1 MGLTLV
7 IDEIIAEDRTYSF
20 NKTLRVVDPN
30 QSEVTTVYFAEKK
43 VKLID
48 VKDGTHTYT
57 FGGNNDTSTSAKKSK
72 VAGAIQTNVKTVLNG
87 QNKRVRKLDDIITK
101 LTEDSYSSGDTVT
114 FDVYKKEQKK
124 ETHYKKINTESI
136 GHDVY
141 LIAETK
147 ELNGK
152 KVKVKIHEKENEFK
166 ILKDKE
172 AILPVLVY
180 AKKEDKTTDTEANDW
195 IEIDIKKEKG
205 KKEGGSIILEEESDE
220 VEIGIKKIKLRPKK
234 DKIEKEDEEASKSY
248 EGWAEKLYIR
258 YDESDEGKAEI
269 ETRNNE
275 TFTTLTKDDTL
286 EKVSYPKKIS
296 GPDLINAGEEAVY
309 LLEEYSSANA
319 TTADKNNIQWTLF
332 VQGTDTSTSYT
343 TIDTKSKDKLYTY
356 AKMELVDTET
366 TTNAEGVEV
375 VTGGKNKLTIVFDEA
390 LKGKK
395 IQIEPFRGAPDLNN
409 KKAYVKIT
417 AVHDYKVKE
426 EDTTKLWLQTQ
437 CDDSKEGEKEKNF
450 LTGEYFELSANCFCD
465 RNLTEKEVKDI
476 IIKLRKSESSVYSG
490 NNKEKLFWKSN
501 CNLPQSEKTF
511 KKFTEQLNNVFTE
524 YNINTC
530 KRRMHFLAQVYHE
543 TDRFRTT
550 KEYATSASYAPY
562 FGRGLMQLTWKINYK
577 RYKSY
582 SGKDC
587 IADNEII
594 ANNLENAFDSAGWFW
609 KQGKGLSVGVTWS
622 APSSAPSYVTSK
634 KPNYNK
640 TTISYTEGTTTK
652 KYGTVNLNL
661 IADDDYVDVISYLV
675 NGGSNGLTE
684 RQDYLTEL
692 KKIFEYEIKCKN
704 KK

>member
-7 IDEIIAEDRTYSF
+7 IDEIIAEDRTYKY
-20 NKTLRVVDPN
+20 NKTLRVTDPN
-30 QSEVTTVYFAEKK
+30 KSEVTTVYFAEKK
-43 VKLID
+43 TELKD

-57 FGGNNDTSTSAKKSK
+57 FGGNNDTSTNPKKSE
-72 VAGAIQTNVKTVLNG
+72 VAGGIQTKVKSVLNG
-87 QNKRVRKLDDIITK
+87 QGKKVRKLVDITTQLTK
-101 LTEDSYSSGDTVT
+101 DSYSSGDTVT

-124 ETHYKKINTESI
+124 EIRYKKINTKNI

-152 KVKVKIHEKENEFK
+152 KVKVKIHEKEEELK
-166 ILKDKE
+166 ILKDKD

-180 AKKEDKTTDTEANDW
+180 PEKEDETTDIEASDW

-205 KKEGGSIILEEESDE
+205 KKDGGNILLTEGNDE
-220 VEIGIKKIKLRPKK
+220 IEVGIKKIKLRPKK
-234 DKIEKEDEEASKSY
+234 DKIEKDDEEVSKSY
-248 EGWAEKLYIR
+248 EGWVEKLYIK
-258 YDESDEGKAEI
+258 YDESDEGKTEI
-269 ETRNNE
+269 ETRE
-275 TFTTLTKDDTL
+275 EEEFITLTKDDEL

-309 LLEEYSSANA
+309 ILEEYSSTNA
-319 TTADKNNIQWTLF
+319 TAADKNNIQWTLYE
-332 VQGTDTSTSYT
+332 QGTDTSTYT
-343 TIDTKSKDKLYTY
+343 TITTKSKDKLYTY
-356 AKMELVDTET
+356 AKMELVDTVT
-366 TTNAEGVEV
+366 TTNEDGVEV
-375 VTGGKNKLTIVFDEA
+375 VTGGKNKLTIVFDKA

-395 IQIEPFRGAPDLNN
+395 IQIEPFRGSPDINK

-426 EDTTKLWLQTQ
+426 IDITKLWLQTQ
-437 CDDSKEGEKEKNF
+437 CDDSKDGEKEKDF
-450 LTGEYFELSANCFCD
+450 LTEGHFELKANCFCD
-465 RNLTEKEVKDI
+465 RSLTEQEVKDI
-476 IIKLRKSESSVYSG
+476 IIKLRKSENSVYTG

-501 CNLPQSEKTF
+501 CNLPLSEKTF
-511 KKFTEQLNNVFTE
+511 KKFTEQLNSVFTE

-550 KEYATSASYAPY
+550 KEYATTASYAPY
-562 FGRGLMQLTWKINYK
+562 FGRGLMQLTWEVNYK

-587 IADNEII
+587 ISDNEII

-640 TTISYTEGTTTK
+640 KTISYTEGTSTR
-652 KYGTVNLNL
+652 KYGTIDLNL

-675 NGGSNGLTE
+675 NGGGNGLTE

-692 KKIFEYEIKCKN
+692 KKIFEYEIICKN